1 MLFARVCVCVQ
12 CSCSSPVN
20 TGKRQRPKAVAVE
33 SDAQASQIKKRMSI
47 LSSTLSHLDALDSHV
62 SSLLRQCELEQTHL
76 SHLLIVRRRLIS
88 LSIVATVDGTG
99 SSVSLRIARASVTDA
114 SVTGPDDADAPPLP
128 LTRLLSRVVVSL
140 DALAAPLADWT
151 AASSDLSSSSVSSS
165 SFHVLSLVRPLPPGA
180 AVLRVQL
187 WPRVVSV
194 PVRCSAAMATFLGV
208 DGARE
213 TTRGDVL
220 RAVHAYVQNAGLVD
234 AHGHSVRCDRHL
246 KAVFALDTVSLDKFA
261 ELIDAHLTEVPP
273 ASVALAL
280 GKSATGSA
288 VVTLSADVPVHELV
302 VGGNGGDNDD
312 DAASARAQT
321 DIAALMDEIAA
332 CDKRRRFY
340 LDFAARPLQVLQE
353 LASSGAHDRALT
365 DFGVLEPSDDTV
377 AAMFADNSAAVD
389 DAVAAYL
396 QTHDSSR
403 RVFHA

>member
-1 MLFARVCVCVQ
+1 ML
-12 CSCSSPVN
+12 SN
-20 TGKRQRPKAVAVE
+20 T
-33 SDAQASQIKKRMSI
+33 I
-47 LSSTLSHLDALDSHV
+47 SHLDALDSHV

-76 SHLLIVRRRLIS
+76 AHLLSVRRLIA
-88 LSIVATVDGTG
+88 LSVVATVDAAGTT
-99 SSVSLRIARASVTDA
+99 VSLRIAPASVTTVTASAADAA
-114 SVTGPDDADAPPLP
+114 SVTAPDDAAPLP
-128 LTRLLSRVVVSL
+128 LSRLVSRVVVSL
-140 DALAAPLADWT
+140 DGHAAPLADWT
-151 AASSDLSSSSVSSS
+151 AANSGLSVSSVPSSSSSSS
-165 SFHVLSLVRPLPPGA
+165 SSSSASFHVLSLVRSLPPGA

-261 ELIDAHLTEVPP
+261 ELIDAHLAEVPP

-288 VVTLSADVPVHELV
+288 VVTLSADVPVHEHGA
-302 VGGNGGDNDD
+302 GGNGGGDGGDD

-365 DFGVLEPSDDTV
+365 DFGALEPSDDTV

>member
-1 MLFARVCVCVQ
+1 
-12 CSCSSPVN
+12 
-20 TGKRQRPKAVAVE
+20 
-33 SDAQASQIKKRMSI
+33 
-47 LSSTLSHLDALDSHV
+47 
-62 SSLLRQCELEQTHL
+62 
-76 SHLLIVRRRLIS
+76 
-88 LSIVATVDGTG
+88 
-99 SSVSLRIARASVTDA
+99 
-114 SVTGPDDADAPPLP
+114 
-128 LTRLLSRVVVSL
+128 
-140 DALAAPLADWT
+140 LADWT
-151 AASSDLSSSSVSSS
+151 AASSDLSSSSLSSS
-165 SFHVLSLVRPLPPGA
+165 SPSASFHVLSLVRPLPPGA

-280 GKSATGSA
+280 GKSATSSA

-302 VGGNGGDNDD
+302 VDGNGGDNDD
-312 DAASARAQT
+312 DAASALAQT